1 MPGIIVG
8 IDGSGHSQL
17 ALEWALKEAALR
29 RVPVTVVAVHEA
41 VRGFFSGPTVYAGAG
56 AGGDPD
62 QTEQAQAA
70 AREET
75 EKVLATLG
83 DDRPESVTIHT
94 VHGFPV
100 EEILKAGQ
108 DAELI
113 VVGSRGAGGFARLTM
128 GSVAYQVSEHAPC
141 PVTIVRPPHHD

>member
-41 VRGFFSGPTVYAGAG
+41 VRGYFSGPTSYAH
-56 AGGDPD
+56 DPE
-62 QTEQAQAA
+62 QTEKASAT

-83 DDRPESVTIHT
+83 EDSRPESVTVHA

-100 EEILKAGQ
+100 EEILKAGE

-113 VVGSRGAGGFARLTM
+113 VVGSRGAGGFARMTI

-141 PVTIVRPPHHD
+141 PVTIVRPPHRD

>member
-1 MPGIIVG
+1 MPGIVVG

-41 VRGFFSGPTVYAGAG
+41 VRGFFSGPTSYAH
-56 AGGDPD
+56 DPE
-62 QTEQAQAA
+62 QTEQVQATV
-70 AREET
+70 REET

-83 DDRPESVTIHT
+83 EHERPESVTIHS

-113 VVGSRGAGGFARLTM
+113 VVGSRGAGGFARMTM

>member
-1 MPGIIVG
+1 MPGIVVG

-29 RVPVTVVAVHEA
+29 RVPVTVLAVHEA
-41 VRGFFSGPTVYAGAG
+41 VRGYFSGPTVYAH
-56 AGGDPD
+56 DPE
-62 QTEQAQAA
+62 QPEQASAA

-83 DDRPESVTIHT
+83 DDRPESVTVHA

-113 VVGSRGAGGFARLTM
+113 VVGSRGAGGFARMTM

-141 PVTIVRPPHHD
+141 PVTIVRPPHRD

>member
-41 VRGFFSGPTVYAGAG
+41 VRGFFSGPTVYAH
-56 AGGDPD
+56 DPE
-62 QTEQAQAA
+62 QTEAASAA

-83 DDRPESVTIHT
+83 GDDRPESVTIHA

-108 DAELI
+108 GAELI
-113 VVGSRGAGGFARLTM
+113 VVGSRGAGGFARMTM

>member
-1 MPGIIVG
+1 MPGILVG

-29 RVPVTVVAVHEA
+29 RVPLTVLAVHEA
-41 VRGFFSGPTVYAGAG
+41 VRGFFSGPTVYT
-56 AGGDPD
+56 GDPE
-62 QTEQAQAA
+62 QTKNAATA

-83 DDRPESVTIHT
+83 DNRPDSIEIKA

-100 EEILKAGQ
+100 EEILKEGQ

-113 VVGSRGAGGFARLTM
+113 VVGSRGAGGFARLSM

-141 PVTIVRPPHHD
+141 PVTIVRPAHRD

>member
-29 RVPVTVVAVHEA
+29 RVPVTVIAVHEA
-41 VRGFFSGPTVYAGAG
+41 VRGYFSGPTSYAH
-56 AGGDPD
+56 DPE
-62 QTEQAQAA
+62 QTAQASA
-70 AREET
+70 TAREET
-75 EKVLATLG
+75 EKVLATLT
-83 DDRPESVTIHT
+83 DRPESVTVHA

-100 EEILKAGQ
+100 EEILKAGE

-113 VVGSRGAGGFARLTM
+113 VVGSRGAGGFARMTI

-141 PVTIVRPPHHD
+141 PVTIVRPPHRD

>member
-1 MPGIIVG
+1 MPGIVVG

-29 RVPVTVVAVHEA
+29 RVPVTVLAVHEA
-41 VRGFFSGPTVYAGAG
+41 VRGYFSGPTVYAH
-56 AGGDPD
+56 DPE
-62 QTEQAQAA
+62 QTEQASAA

-83 DDRPESVTIHT
+83 DDRPESVTVHA

-113 VVGSRGAGGFARLTM
+113 VVGSRGAGGFARMTM

-141 PVTIVRPPHHD
+141 PVTIVRPPHRD

>member
-29 RVPVTVVAVHEA
+29 RVPLTVLTVHEA
-41 VRGFFSGPTVYAGAG
+41 VRGFFGDATTYAG
-56 AGGDPD
+56 DPEM
-62 QTEQAQAA
+62 TEKAAAA

-75 EKVLATLG
+75 EKVLATLSG
-83 DDRPESVTIHT
+83 DRPESITVTA
-94 VHGFPV
+94 VHGLPA
-100 EEILKAGQ
+100 EAIIQAAE

-113 VVGSRGAGGFARLTM
+113 VVGSRGAGGFARMST
-128 GSVAYQVSEHAPC
+128 GSVAFQVAQHASC
-141 PVTIVRPPHHD
+141 PVTIVRPAHRD

>member
-41 VRGFFSGPTVYAGAG
+41 VRGFFSGPTVYAH
-56 AGGDPD
+56 DPE
-62 QTEQAQAA
+62 QTEKASAA

-83 DDRPESVTIHT
+83 DDRPESITIHA

-108 DAELI
+108 GAELI
-113 VVGSRGAGGFARLTM
+113 VVGSRGAGGFARMTM

>member
-41 VRGFFSGPTVYAGAG
+41 VRGFFSGPTVYTH
-56 AGGDPD
+56 DPE
-62 QTEQAQAA
+62 QTEKAQAA

-83 DDRPESVTIHT
+83 DDRPESITIHA

-108 DAELI
+108 GAELI
-113 VVGSRGAGGFARLTM
+113 VVGSRGAGGFARMTM

>member
-29 RVPVTVVAVHEA
+29 RVPVTVIAVHEA
-41 VRGFFSGPTVYAGAG
+41 VRGFFSGPTVYAH
-56 AGGDPD
+56 DPE
-62 QTEQAQAA
+62 QTEQAAA
-70 AREET
+70 TVREET

-83 DDRPESVTIHT
+83 DARPESVTIHA

-113 VVGSRGAGGFARLTM
+113 VVGSRGAGGFARMTM

>member
-1 MPGIIVG
+1 
-8 IDGSGHSQL
+8 
-17 ALEWALKEAALR
+17 LEWALKEAALR

-41 VRGFFSGPTVYAGAG
+41 VRGFFSGPTVYAH
-56 AGGDPD
+56 DPE
-62 QTEQAQAA
+62 QTAQASAA

-83 DDRPESVTIHT
+83 DDRPESVTVHA

-113 VVGSRGAGGFARLTM
+113 VVGSRGAGGFSRLLM
-128 GSVAYQVSEHAPC
+128 GSVAAQVAQHAPC
-141 PVTIVRPPHHD
+141 PVVIVRPSHRD

>member
-1 MPGIIVG
+1 MPGIVVG

-41 VRGFFSGPTVYAGAG
+41 VRGFFSGPTSYAH
-56 AGGDPD
+56 DPE
-62 QTEQAQAA
+62 QTEKVQATV
-70 AREET
+70 REET

-83 DDRPESVTIHT
+83 EHERPESVTIHA

-108 DAELI
+108 HAELI
-113 VVGSRGAGGFARLTM
+113 VVGSRGAGGFARMTM

>member
-29 RVPVTVVAVHEA
+29 RVPLTVVAVHEA
-41 VRGFFSGPTVYAGAG
+41 VRGFFSGPTAYAG
-56 AGGDPD
+56 DPE
-62 QTEQAQAA
+62 QTEKNAA
-70 AREET
+70 AVREET
-75 EKVLATLG
+75 EKVLATLT
-83 DDRPESVTIHT
+83 DRPESITIHS

-100 EEILKAGQ
+100 EEILKASE

-113 VVGSRGAGGFARLTM
+113 VVGSRGAGGFARMTM
-128 GSVAYQVSEHAPC
+128 GSVAYHVSEHAPC
-141 PVTIVRPPHHD
+141 PVTIVRPPHRD